1 MFQDIYVNIR
11 KENKMSKE
19 KEFGVNNFHGDLN
32 NLYMYLEEH
41 FDRVSY
47 DSDSDAIACNEDI
60 KLISK
65 RLKKLDKIE
74 KILDKE

>member
-1 MFQDIYVNIR
+1 
-11 KENKMSKE
+11 MSKE

-41 FDRVSY
+41 FVRVSY
-47 DSDSDAIACNEDI
+47 DDDSDVIACNKDI

>member
-1 MFQDIYVNIR
+1 
-11 KENKMSKE
+11 MSKE

-32 NLYMYLEEH
+32 NLYIYLEEH

-47 DSDSDAIACNEDI
+47 DDDSDVIACNKDI